1 MFHLGWSAPISITS
15 ITFYKIRELLQKL
28 SETEFILLA
37 QLQTMP
43 TPDFHLSVDI
53 PKAETKVGIDV
64 ILVFNIELGAQDR
77 SHEQ

>member
-1 MFHLGWSAPISITS
+1 M
-15 ITFYKIRELLQKL
+15 

-64 ILVFNIELGAQDR
+64 ILVFNIELGAQER